1 MMDKKTFRSWQRQ
14 RLADFAKT
22 PAKKRQDQELTSL
35 ALQHPLVQEAKKIGL
50 TLPMLL
56 EVDINGLIKEL
67 RGEGKEL
74 YLAKCHPGWQLDFLK
89 WDEGAPLMQT
99 KFGVWELAEEKEA
112 DNALDLLFVPGLA
125 FSPAGKSRIGFGG
138 GYYDRFLAQNSV
150 QTLALVNSAMY
161 FKTPVW
167 PMEDHDQ
174 AMDDLIIVKEP
185 GDE

>member
-14 RLADFAKT
+14 RLVDFAKT

-125 FSPAGKSRIGFGG
+125 FSPAGQSRMGFGG
-138 GYYDRFLAQNSV
+138 GYYDRLLAQHSV

-174 AMDDLIIVKEP
+174 AMDDLIIVKEA